1 MPCCFGYCILS
12 ILNLLDCLLLKLVY
26 NKIYKVLKICTVLLL
41 KFHLILCGLKG
52 TMQQSEPQ
60 AQPMDTSTAYNIVVP
75 QLVLM
80 QINIMGHRAMLKN
93 NKRLWLII
101 CTLENH

>member
-1 MPCCFGYCILS
+1 MAFVHIGLCLVVSAIAFSLYFNLS
-12 ILNLLDCLLLKLVY
+12 DCLLLKLVY
-26 NKIYKVLKICTVLLL
+26 NKFYKVLKICTVLLL

-80 QINIMGHRAMLKN
+80 QINIMGHRANAGK
-93 NKRLWLII
+93 
-101 CTLENH
+101 

>member
-1 MPCCFGYCILS
+1 MLLVMELGLICFKQKMYFDVNLS
-12 ILNLLDCLLLKLVY
+12 FFPVSPFDPSFVSHMNIHLLW
-26 NKIYKVLKICTVLLL
+26 
-41 KFHLILCGLKG
+41 FPAR

-80 QINIMGHRAMLKN
+80 QINIMGHRAMLEN